1 MIKYIIKRILLVI
14 PVILG
19 VLCIV
24 FILQA
29 VTPGDAVDQLLP
41 ADATE
46 EQKEAKRDELGL
58 NDPIIVQF
66 GRYVYNF
73 FTSGDLGTN
82 YKTNQPVSGEIA
94 TRFPY
99 TIILAIGSVII
110 GVVFGIPLGALAAT
124 HQYSWGDSTVQV
136 GSMIFVSM
144 PSFWLALMCISLFS
158 VQLNLLPSNGISSP
172 LGWIMPM
179 FVLGLANMS
188 TICRITRSSMLE
200 VIRQDYIR
208 TARAKG
214 QNELTITI
222 RHELRNALI
231 PIISSISSQLG
242 SALGGAII
250 IENIFG
256 IPGIGKYVTDAISA
270 RNFPAVQGGVIILAV
285 TYTIVNLAADLSYT
299 LVNPSLKTEFA
310 SGSKRKKK
318 KAALAAEEGA

>member
-188 TICRITRSSMLE
+188 TICRITRSSML
-200 VIRQDYIR
+200 
-208 TARAKG
+208 
-214 QNELTITI
+214 
-222 RHELRNALI
+222 
-231 PIISSISSQLG
+231 
-242 SALGGAII
+242 
-250 IENIFG
+250 
-256 IPGIGKYVTDAISA
+256 
-270 RNFPAVQGGVIILAV
+270 
-285 TYTIVNLAADLSYT
+285 
-299 LVNPSLKTEFA
+299 
-310 SGSKRKKK
+310 
-318 KAALAAEEGA
+318 

>member
-1 MIKYIIKRILLVI
+1 MFRYCLKRIIMVI

-41 ADATE
+41 ADATA
-46 EQKEAKRDELGL
+46 EQKEAKREELGL
-58 NDPIIVQF
+58 NDPLVVQF
-66 GRYVYNF
+66 GRYAFNF

-82 YKTNQPVSGEIA
+82 YKTEQSVSVEISR
-94 TRFPY
+94 RFPY
-99 TIILAIGSVII
+99 TIVLAIGSVLIA
-110 GVVFGIPLGALAAT
+110 VLFGIPLGVLAAT
-124 HQYSWGDSTVQV
+124 HQYSWGDSGIQV

-158 VQLNLLPSNGISSP
+158 VKLKLLPSSGIQNP

-179 FVLGLANMS
+179 CVLGLANMS

-214 QNELTITI
+214 QNEVTITI
-222 RHELRNALI
+222 YHALRNALI
-231 PIISSISSQLG
+231 PILACIGNQLG
-242 SALGGAII
+242 SALGGALI

-256 IPGIGKYVTDAISA
+256 IPGIGKYVTEAISA
-270 RNFPAVQGGVIILAV
+270 RNFPAVQGGVIILAI
-285 TYTIVNLAADLSYT
+285 TYTVVNLVVDLSYT
-299 LVNPSLKTEFA
+299 FVDPRLKTEFS
-310 SGSKRKKK
+310 SGGRKRKSAKM
-318 KAALAAEEGA
+318 AVAGGN

>member
-214 QNELTITI
+214 ASERIVIWRHALRNATLPIITVAGMYFGSLLGGSVITESVFSMPGVGSLTITAI
-222 RHELRNALI
+222 RSKDI
-231 PIISSISSQLG
+231 PQVMACVL
-242 SALGGAII
+242 LM
-250 IENIFG
+250 
-256 IPGIGKYVTDAISA
+256 
-270 RNFPAVQGGVIILAV
+270 
-285 TYTIVNLAADLSYT
+285 
-299 LVNPSLKTEFA
+299 
-310 SGSKRKKK
+310 
-318 KAALAAEEGA
+318 AALFCLIMLLVDLLYAFLDPRIRARYTK

>member
-1 MIKYIIKRILLVI
+1 MARYILKRILMVI

-41 ADATE
+41 SDATE
-46 EQKEAKRDELGL
+46 EQKTAKREELGL
-58 NDPIIVQF
+58 NDPLVVQF
-66 GRYVYNF
+66 GRYVYKF

-82 YKTNQPVSGEIA
+82 YKTNQPVSKEIA
-94 TRFPY
+94 ARFPY
-99 TIILAIGSVII
+99 TIILAIGCVLI
-110 GVVFGIPLGALAAT
+110 GVIFGIPLGVLAAT
-124 HQYSWGDSTVQV
+124 HQYSWGDSGVQV

-158 VQLNLLPSNGISSP
+158 VKLKLLPSSGITSV

-179 FVLGLANMS
+179 FVLGTANMS
-188 TICRITRSSMLE
+188 TVCRITRSSMLE

-214 QNELTITI
+214 QREDIITV
-222 RHELRNALI
+222 RHALRNALI
-231 PIISSISSQLG
+231 PIIASVSNQLG
-242 SALGGAII
+242 SALGGALI

-270 RNFPAVQGGVIILAV
+270 RNFPAVQGGVVILAI
-285 TYTIVNLAADLSYT
+285 TYTIVNLIADLSYT
-299 LVNPSLKTEFA
+299 LVDPRLKTEFSSTPKRRLKA
-310 SGSKRKKK
+310 S
-318 KAALAAEEGA
+318 AAAAKE

>member
-1 MIKYIIKRILLVI
+1 MIKYCLKRILMVI

-29 VTPGDAVDQLLP
+29 VTPGDAVDQLLS

-46 EQKEAKRDELGL
+46 EQKEAKREELGL
-58 NDPIIVQF
+58 NDPIVVQF
-66 GRYVYNF
+66 GRYVFNF

-94 TRFPY
+94 KRYPY
-99 TIILAIGSVII
+99 TIILAIGSVLIA
-110 GVVFGIPLGALAAT
+110 VVFGIPLGVLAAT
-124 HQYSWGDSTVQV
+124 HQYSWGDSGIQV
-136 GSMIFVSM
+136 GSMVFVSM

-158 VQLNLLPSNGISSP
+158 VKLKLLPSSGIQNP

-179 FVLGLANMS
+179 CVLGLANMS

-214 QNELTITI
+214 QGEVTITI
-222 RHELRNALI
+222 RHALRNAQI
-231 PIISSISSQLG
+231 PILACIGNQLG
-242 SALGGAII
+242 SALGGALI

-270 RNFPAVQGGVIILAV
+270 RNFPAVQGGVVILAI
-285 TYTIVNLAADLSYT
+285 TYTLVNLLVDLSYT
-299 LVNPSLKTEFA
+299 FVDPRLKTEF
-310 SGSKRKKK
+310 SSEVKRKQPTKE
-318 KAALAAEEGA
+318 LAGEGK